1 MSWSP
6 KLFKLS
12 AINRVV
18 QNDMNNSTESLGMM
32 LSEAFKAV
40 VASRDVETIFAV
52 PFLVLYI
59 NLFLNQGR
67 RVKRYAHAC

>member
-12 AINRVV
+12 AINRVE

-40 VASRDVETIFAV
+40 VARF
-52 PFLVLYI
+52 
-59 NLFLNQGR
+59 
-67 RVKRYAHAC
+67 